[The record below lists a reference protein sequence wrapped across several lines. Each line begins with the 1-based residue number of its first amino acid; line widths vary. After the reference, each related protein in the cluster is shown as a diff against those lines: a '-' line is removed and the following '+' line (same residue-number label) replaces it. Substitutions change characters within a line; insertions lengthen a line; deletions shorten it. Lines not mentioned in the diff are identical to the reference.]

1 MIKSMSMDNS
11 KERNNTNFI
20 SKLIWLK
27 AIILVAISIFYS
39 LKCLAFSY
47 YNNNVH
53 INSFGFDLVRP
64 SIYEAKNTIVL
75 NPKLSFAEQVT
86 HENTIYIIREVF
98 DIRDSKSNKPVSIP
112 IGCVLQFEGGLLSN
126 GRIIGHKTEI
136 KSGLQHIFT
145 TNVSLEG
152 TWNVIEAY
160 PEWFGAVGDGVS
172 DDTEAIRRSFEY
184 FETVCLVTN
193 YLVDRL
199 FIRDN
204 CVMKS
209 ASTNTLYTKNGIELG
224 ERCSII
230 APNLTI
236 ESVSD
241 KDIDILRVGSKNSIF
256 LYSIIG
262 KRPSTTKYGSNTK
275 SRGLVCDQIIFTKI
289 RLHRIQYCKNGIYLF
304 AGKDYKGDSKVG
316 DTLNKVEVDVTWI
329 ADCLY
334 GIYQAS
340 NGSSENTFINAYIEY
355 CNTGWFVKDIL
366 MGGHNIHF
374 DDVNHWFEVSPG
386 HVISLGTLNLKSIRL
401 STFLSKTKNVIFG
414 ETQVSLKDYYW
425 YKPLTFSSD
434 DEMSNLKKVD
444 GLCVYRVDLKKPC
457 WWDSKKGIWVDSDGV
472 IIDATKSGSKRPID
486 VPVGYMF
493 YDTNINKPI
502 WHKGNNVWVD
512 AMGLTMK

>member
-1 MIKSMSMDNS
+1 MIKPMSMNNS
-11 KERNNTNFI
+11 NERIYTCFI
-20 SKLIWLK
+20 FRMMYMK
-27 AIILVAISIFYS
+27 AIILIALFIFYS
-39 LKCLAFSY
+39 LKCFSIS
-47 YNNNVH
+47 YNNVAVPV
-53 INSFGFDLVRP
+53 NSFEIDLARL
-64 SIYEAKNTIVL
+64 STYEAKNTIIL
-75 NPKLSFAEQVT
+75 NPKLSFAEQII
-86 HENTIYIIREVF
+86 HENAIYIIRDVF
-98 DIRDSKSNKPVSIP
+98 DICDSKSNKPISIP
-112 IGCVLQFEGGLLSN
+112 TGCVLQFEGGLLSN
-126 GRIIGHKTEI
+126 GKIIGHKTEI
-136 KSGLQHIFT
+136 KSGLQQIFT
-145 TNVSLEG
+145 TTVSLEG

-160 PEWFGAVGDGVS
+160 PEWFGAVGDGAS
-172 DDTEAIRRSFEY
+172 DDTEAIRRTFAY
-184 FETVCLVTN
+184 FETVCLVN
-193 YLVDRL
+193 DYLVDSL
-199 FIRDN
+199 SIRDN

-209 ASTNTLYTKNGIELG
+209 ASTNTLYTKNGIGLG

-275 SRGLVCDQIIFTKI
+275 SRGLVCDQIIFSKI
-289 RLHRIQYCKNGIYLF
+289 RVHRIQYCKNGIYLF
-304 AGKDYKGDSKVG
+304 AGKDFKGDSKVG

-340 NGSSENTFINAYIEY
+340 NGSSENTFINAYIEF
-355 CNTGWFVKDIL
+355 CNTGWFVKDML
-366 MGGHNIHF
+366 MGVHNIHF

-401 STFLSKTKNVIFG
+401 STFLSKTKNVTFG

-425 YKPLTFSSD
+425 YKPLMVSSD
-434 DEMSNLKKVD
+434 SEMSNLQKAD
-444 GLCVYRVDLKKPC
+444 GLCVFRVDLKKPC
-457 WWDSKKGIWVDSDGV
+457 WWNSKVGAWVDSDG
-472 IIDATKSGSKRPID
+472 IQYDTAKSGSKRPIG

-493 YDTNINKPI
+493 YDTTINKPI

-512 AMGLTMK
+512 ATGLTM